1 MSSET
6 VQTMEK
12 VKTLTLNFVYPQ
24 EVISWEG
31 VSANLVIRDVTSAE
45 NPVSIVVWG
54 TNQLANALESMSFD
68 IVNPSGLARYSISL
82 ELARDGSS
90 LFNCSEHLFN
100 IYWKDTDA
108 NDNSALEQKTIYL
121 DSPGTLTVENLAI
134 FLFPYPADSVI
145 TLKLTEISET
155 GAPGDL
161 LSENKFL
168 KSSPRPF
175 YVCYDTGKAKPGQR
189 YKLTGSISRGKD
201 KGEDGAHPLRSIYVL
216 KPAQPTVS
224 FGSAVTSAHQ
234 GQLS

>member
-6 VQTMEK
+6 VQTMDK

-31 VSANLVIRDVTSAE
+31 MSANLVIRDITSAE
-45 NPVSIVVWG
+45 NPVSIVAWG
-54 TNQLANALESMSFD
+54 TNQLANALETMSFD
-68 IVNPSGLARYSISL
+68 VVNPTGLARYSMSL
-82 ELARDGSS
+82 ELARDGAS
-90 LFNCSEHLFN
+90 LFSCSEHLFN

-108 NDNSALEQKTIYL
+108 TDNSVREQKTIYL
-121 DSPGTLTVENLAI
+121 DSPGTLTVENLAM
-134 FLFPYPADSVI
+134 FRYPYPADSVI

-161 LSENKFL
+161 LNESKFL
-168 KSSPRPF
+168 QGSPRPF
-175 YVCYDTGKAKPGQR
+175 YVRYDTDKVKPGQR

-201 KGEDGAHPLRSIYVL
+201 KGEDGAHPLRSLYVL

-224 FGSAVTSAHQ
+224 FGSAVTSAQ
-234 GQLS
+234 